1 LVRLVLTV
9 ALLLSAL
16 GAARGTIAG
25 EPIYPDLRTK
35 PPSGLYFEFASSG
48 RILLRFDNTVGN
60 YGGRLEIVGGT
71 ARNAPIYQNVYDKT
85 VGGNQVVHRRVASN
99 LVYHPEH
106 NHFHFAD
113 FARYELLKRDSM
125 GVYQVTRLAGAKT
138 SFCILDYVRVNTS
151 GPSSGQY
158 NTCGDT
164 VQGLSAGWGDT
175 YFSGL
180 PGQFID
186 VGTRIL
192 ADGFY
197 AVRSIADPY
206 NRLLESNND
215 NNVGIT
221 YFKVSSGQ
229 ISTIVKPPICDAH
242 PGSGRVGTK
251 IAFTCTGFKAG
262 ETVDIY
268 WHSPN
273 TTPRQNVK
281 ASPEGNL
288 SVSFTIPESSLGN
301 HYVIAEGRTSGKR
314 AAALFNTKPSLAL
327 VTKSG
332 PVGTTLGMNA
342 RGFSA
347 GETVAIKIHVDGSG
361 VATLTRLTA
370 SAVGKASG
378 PITIPPA
385 AYGARQVEAVGES
398 SGARASAT
406 FTVQASLA
414 LDPSSVPAGSE
425 GKAILFGFGSL
436 DQVKVIVLPDGPE
449 LGQGQATSRGSAR
462 ANAIALQIPADLAPG
477 NYQVQATGLK
487 SGASAVAAL
496 NVTASVTTSEERPDT
511 LPRSTDEEDPAPQ
524 EATATPTAAT
534 IATTVPTAEP
544 TAVPTEEPTEVPT
557 ATPTAT
563 PTEVPTEESSDTE
576 EDASSGT

>member
-1 LVRLVLTV
+1 
-9 ALLLSAL
+9 
-16 GAARGTIAG
+16 
-25 EPIYPDLRTK
+25 
-35 PPSGLYFEFASSG
+35 
-48 RILLRFDNTVGN
+48 
-60 YGGRLEIVGGT
+60 
-71 ARNAPIYQNVYDKT
+71 
-85 VGGNQVVHRRVASN
+85 
-99 LVYHPEH
+99 
-106 NHFHFAD
+106 
-113 FARYELLKRDSM
+113 
-125 GVYQVTRLAGAKT
+125 
-138 SFCILDYVRVNTS
+138 
-151 GPSSGQY
+151 
-158 NTCGDT
+158 
-164 VQGLSAGWGDT
+164 
-175 YFSGL
+175 
-180 PGQFID
+180 
-186 VGTRIL
+186 
-192 ADGFY
+192 
-197 AVRSIADPY
+197 
-206 NRLLESNND
+206 
-215 NNVGIT
+215 VGIT

-477 NYQVQATGLK
+477 NYQVKATGLK

-496 NVTASVTTSEERPDT
+496 NVTAAVTTSEERPDT
-511 LPRSTDEEDPAPQ
+511 LPRSTDEEDPASQ
-524 EATATPTAAT
+524 EATATPTVARIAT
-534 IATTVPTAEP
+534 TVPIAEPTTVPTAEP
-544 TAVPTEEPTEVPT
+544 TAVPTEEPTEMPT